1 MAQRAEKEEKVREE
15 QERKREK
22 KERMLQ
28 KARVRPLPLSIFH
41 SGWRGHSLWSGEST
55 IARGA
60 I

>member
-28 KARVRPLPLSIFH
+28 KARVRPLLSLRIPQCLT
-41 SGWRGHSLWSGEST
+41 WT
-55 IARGA
+55 
-60 I
+60 